1 MISTKSIFLLAMGI
15 AILSLFFLLPLNQDW
30 MNRRLKGYWKD
41 FTNQATRMKPEQRKV
56 SRYGN
61 AYVYSKQIS
70 NYFLQKN
77 IHDRVLVLMPP
88 ESYFKKYGLHF
99 PVPEPAVFYYYSGLK
114 TVWPRSSDA
123 NKANYCVGMRSGLMV
138 IDSLPDQKSLMDSIA
153 VFKKYPSG
161 L

>member
-1 MISTKSIFLLAMGI
+1 MISTKSIFLLAIGI

-77 IHDRVLVLMPP
+77 IHERVLVLMPP
-88 ESYFKKYGLHF
+88 PKVILRNMDCTSLSPNLLYFIIIQ
-99 PVPEPAVFYYYSGLK
+99 V
-114 TVWPRSSDA
+114 
-123 NKANYCVGMRSGLMV
+123 
-138 IDSLPDQKSLMDSIA
+138 
-153 VFKKYPSG
+153 
-161 L
+161 